1 MKKKTSLHIFF
12 KDFRQI
18 LSYCLLF
25 FLVIIS
31 WKGASRFNE
40 RVCFSD
46 GDGFIFKWRVHP
58 IAGTAVLIGRFSK
71 KLQDRGDAPACPP
84 PLWETLPPQL
94 GDFPLTLFKMLVS
107 GSQHVGKIL
116 DLSAGLSLLLPLVF
130 NALSIEASS
139 LQKRFFGIVITS
151 FNFQVCQN
159 MWHSQV

>member
-1 MKKKTSLHIFF
+1 MGGG
-12 KDFRQI
+12 
-18 LSYCLLF
+18 LF
-25 FLVIIS
+25 FR
-31 WKGASRFNE
+31 W
-40 RVCFSD
+40 
-46 GDGFIFKWRVHP
+46 
-58 IAGTAVLIGRFSK
+58 
-71 KLQDRGDAPACPP
+71 GDAPWEGIGFGGGGFEKKSLEGGAPPSMPP

-159 MWHSQV
+159 MWHS

>member
-1 MKKKTSLHIFF
+1 MEGCFMFQWGGVVFQMGGCPMGGHRFWWGDFEKKSLEG
-12 KDFRQI
+12 
-18 LSYCLLF
+18 
-25 FLVIIS
+25 
-31 WKGASRFNE
+31 GAPPSM
-40 RVCFSD
+40 
-46 GDGFIFKWRVHP
+46 
-58 IAGTAVLIGRFSK
+58 
-71 KLQDRGDAPACPP
+71 PP

-159 MWHSQV
+159 MWHS